1 MLRCLAKFCLKKSQS
16 CKKRLFWGIF
26 FFMPIYIEQKIPYVQ
41 YFFSNYVEFT
51 VHLVFLCQIMLNFF
65 QILKYC
71 TFGNFLMISGRF
83 FLEATTCRQN
93 LAVFFDG
100 RHLLAI
106 PNPLTYGFEKNRM
119 YGNFFRIGCS

>member
-1 MLRCLAKFCLKKSQS
+1 MFGKILPEFEKEPKLQKKAV
-16 CKKRLFWGIF
+16 FGHF

-83 FLEATTCRQN
+83 FLEATTCRQIS
-93 LAVFFDG
+93 AVFFDG

-106 PNPLTYGFEKNRM
+106 PNPLTSGFEKNHT